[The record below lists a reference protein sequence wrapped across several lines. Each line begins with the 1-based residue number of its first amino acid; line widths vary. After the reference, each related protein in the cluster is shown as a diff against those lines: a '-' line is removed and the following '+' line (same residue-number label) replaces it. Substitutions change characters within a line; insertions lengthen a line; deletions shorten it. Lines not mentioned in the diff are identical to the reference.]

1 MTYPACSHGRGIFK
15 KTIFATRSFLA
26 GPSSTLESLVNAFD
40 SALPAHPPNL
50 FPPDEKPSLPL
61 EPLVSVSAPA
71 HSPLPPDEKP
81 SLDSQDVL
89 VAASARSYGAGTF
102 KNTIFATRC
111 LLGHPLPLEP
121 LVGVSA
127 SAHSPLSTRREA
139 LPRLPGRPWWPPQH
153 ALTGPALSRKTIFA
167 TRCLLGH
174 PLPLEPLVGVSA
186 PAHSPLPPDEK
197 PSLDSQDVL
206 VAASARSYGAGTFKN
221 TIFATRCLL
230 GHPLPLEPL
239 VGVSASAHSPLPT
252 RREALPRL
260 PGRLG
265 GRLSTLLRGRHFQE
279 NNLRYPLPAR
289 PPPSP
294 GAAGR
299 RLCPRP
305 FPPST
310 RREALPRLPGRLGG
324 RLSTLLRG
332 RHFQENNLRYPLPA
346 RPPPSPGAAGQ
357 RLCPRPFPPSTRR
370 EALPRL
376 PGRLGGRLSTL
387 LRGPALSR
395 KQSSLP
401 VACSA
406 TPFPWSR

>member
-26 GPSSTLESLVNAFD
+26 GHSSTLESLVNAFD

-121 LVGVSA
+121 LVS
-127 SAHSPLSTRREA
+127 
-139 LPRLPGRPWWPPQH
+139 
-153 ALTGPALSRKTIFA
+153 
-167 TRCLLGH
+167 
-174 PLPLEPLVGVSA
+174 VSA

-206 VAASARSYGAGTFKN
+206 V
-221 TIFATRCLL
+221 
-230 GHPLPLEPL
+230 
-239 VGVSASAHSPLPT
+239 
-252 RREALPRL
+252 
-260 PGRLG
+260 

-279 NNLRYPLPAR
+279 
-289 PPPSP
+289 
-294 GAAGR
+294 
-299 RLCPRP
+299 
-305 FPPST
+305 
-310 RREALPRLPGRLGG
+310 
-324 RLSTLLRG
+324 
-332 RHFQENNLRYPLPA
+332 HNLRYPLPA

-387 LRGPALSR
+387 LRGRHFQEHNSSLPVACSATPFPWSRWSASLPPPIPPFHPTRSPPSTPRTSWWPPQHALTGPALSR
-395 KQSSLP
+395 TQSSLP

-406 TPFPWSR
+406 TPFPWSRWSASLPPPIPPFHPTRSPPSTPRTSWWPPQHALTGPALSRTQSSLPVACSATPFPWSR